1 MFTSVFKR
9 MKYIEKEKTMIRYI
23 TDELEI
29 TFDDSDKEDQKII
42 LTVMSFLREQYINN
56 LAIFD

>member
-1 MFTSVFKR
+1 